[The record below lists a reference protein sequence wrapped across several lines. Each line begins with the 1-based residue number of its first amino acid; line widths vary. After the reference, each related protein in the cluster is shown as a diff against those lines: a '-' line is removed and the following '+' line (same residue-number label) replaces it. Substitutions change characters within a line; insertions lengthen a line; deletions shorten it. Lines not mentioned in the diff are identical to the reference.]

1 MLRGPVSRRYFVSL
15 LASGAVAW
23 PLAVRAQQRSMPVIG
38 LLNNG
43 AARDKRD
50 YVAAFQRGLRE
61 AGFVDGQNVA
71 IEYRH
76 ANNQIERL
84 PALASELVREQV
96 SAIAALSTDAGLA
109 AKAATASIPIVFI
122 AGADPAKFGVTGSLN
137 RPGGN
142 LTGVSFLEEATAAK
156 RLELLHEVAPKAVVI
171 GLLVNPTVATT
182 EKDIN
187 EGLDAARVLRLEL
200 RVLNASNEREIDAA
214 FSMLV
219 QWQAGGLV
227 IAGGNYFT
235 IRSDQLASLAARHK
249 VPAVFNVRDFPA
261 AGGLMSYGASPADAY
276 RIGGIYVGR
285 ILKGEK
291 PTDLPVQQTTKVELI
306 INLRTAKA
314 LGLTV
319 PLPLLGRADEVIE

>member
-1 MLRGPVSRRYFVSL
+1 MKRRSFITL
-15 LASGAVAW
+15 LGGAAAW
-23 PLAVRAQQRSMPVIG
+23 PLAARAQQPAIPVIG

-43 AARDKRD
+43 APQDKRD
-50 YVAAFQRGLRE
+50 YVTTFQRGLRE
-61 AGFVDGQNVA
+61 AGFVEGQNVA

-96 SAIAALSTDAGLA
+96 SVIAALGTDAGLV

-122 AGADPAKFGVTGSLN
+122 AGADPAKFGFTGSLN

-156 RLELLHEVAPKAVVI
+156 RLELLHDVAPKAVVI
-171 GLLVNPTVATT
+171 GLLVNPTVAIT
-182 EKDIN
+182 EKDIK
-187 EGLDAARVLRLEL
+187 EGLDAARVLGLEL

-227 IAGGNYFT
+227 IAGGSYFT

-291 PTDLPVQQTTKVELI
+291 PADLPVQQTTKVELI

>member
-1 MLRGPVSRRYFVSL
+1 MLDMKRREFITL
-15 LASGAVAW
+15 LGGAAAW
-23 PLAVRAQQRSMPVIG
+23 PLAARAQQASMPVIG

-43 AARDKRD
+43 APQDKRD

-84 PALASELVREQV
+84 PALASELVREHV
-96 SAIAALSTDAGLA
+96 SVIAALSTDAGLA
-109 AKAATASIPIVFI
+109 AKAATANIPIVFI
-122 AGADPAKFGVTGSLN
+122 AGADPAKFGFTGSLN

-156 RLELLHEVAPKAVVI
+156 RLELLHEVAPNAVVI
-171 GLLVNPTVATT
+171 GLLVNPTVGTT
-182 EKDIN
+182 EKDIK
-187 EGLDAARVLRLEL
+187 EALDAARVLGLEL
-200 RVLNASNEREIDAA
+200 RVLNASNESQIDTA

-219 QWQAGGLV
+219 QWRAGGLL

-249 VPAVFNVRDFPA
+249 VPTIFNVRDFPV
-261 AGGLMSYGASPADAY
+261 AGGLMSYGASPADGY

-291 PTDLPVQQTTKVELI
+291 PADLPVQQTTKVELI